1 MIITSL
7 HAVVKLRDH
16 LIRSSMYEQKDRKV
30 LFPGI
35 TRQDAERDFPELLK
49 YLLNYGY
56 FKFGL
61 EITLIGLVS
70 TIVHRR
76 DLLALTYLIWIVLIL
91 CLNRVKCARIWEIFQ
106 LYFVLSILAQYLY
119 ILNFPPN
126 LCDGMYDN
134 FFILMH

>member
-1 MIITSL
+1 M
-7 HAVVKLRDH
+7 
-16 LIRSSMYEQKDRKV
+16 
-30 LFPGI
+30 FPGI